1 MTTIHAAMLA
11 PVGRDDRTPGEIW
24 QLSGNLYDKLMGI
37 PLASP
42 SNYRIAPPSANHASV
57 DHEPDHEVVKGLL
70 KTVRANIVQSIRA
83 FRVPDLA
90 SAANLLGHHF
100 LYAHCGHA
108 QTKAE
113 VLDVIS
119 NAFHISRQY
128 AKNFDALGTCLTDI
142 VHNAGPQPGF
152 IIVLEGLPCA
162 PKFDKE
168 ARESLL
174 DIFRDAADFWAD
186 KKVPFRVFYAFV

>member
-24 QLSGNLYDKLMGI
+24 QLSGNLYDKLIGI
-37 PLASP
+37 PLASQP
-42 SNYRIAPPSANHASV
+42 SYRIAPPSANHASV
-57 DHEPDHEVVKGLL
+57 DQEPEHEVARGLL

-90 SAANLLGHHF
+90 SAANLLGQHL

-113 VLDVIS
+113 VLDVIA
-119 NAFHISRQY
+119 NAFYISRQY

-142 VHNAGPQPGF
+142 IHNAGPQPGF

-174 DIFRDAADFWAD
+174 DVFRDAADFWAE